1 MRRASAW
8 FEREFPWVITAE
20 MFPNVLERF
29 RGTPARLAE
38 RVAELPHEWLTR
50 RDGEDWSIQEHV
62 GHVWDLSA
70 LDAARL
76 DDFRARRATLTAADL
91 TNRKTHVADHHAQP
105 LDSLLASFRAERLA
119 LIAQLEQLDDATL
132 AHTALHPRLNVPMNV
147 AAWLFF
153 MGEHDDHHLAEIGYL
168 IRKWEAQG

>member
-8 FEREFPWVITAE
+8 FERQFNWAVTPE

-38 RVAELPHEWLTR
+38 RVAGLSRAWLIR
-50 RDGEDWSIQEHV
+50 REGDDWSIQEHV
-62 GHVWDLSA
+62 GHLLDLGW

-76 DDFRARRATLTAADL
+76 EDFRTRRATLTAADL
-91 TNRKTHVADHHAQP
+91 TNRKTHVADHNAQP
-105 LDSLLASFRAERLA
+105 LESLLASFRAERLA
-119 LIAQLEQLDDATL
+119 LVAQLEQLDEATV
-132 AHTALHPRLNVPMNV
+132 AHEALHPRLGGTMNV

-153 MGEHDDHHLAEIGYL
+153 MCEHDDHHLAEIGYL
-168 IRKWEAQG
+168 TRKWAAQ